1 MFKQYYSVYDKVSK
15 IYQQP
20 FLQHNDAMA
29 VRSIGDAVRKD
40 EIFSTHAK
48 DFALYLV
55 GAFNE
60 ETGELTPVEPRK
72 VIELEQTTEE

>member
-1 MFKQYYSVYDKVSK
+1 MLRQYYSVYDKVSK

-29 VRSIGDAVRKD
+29 VRSIGDAVKKD
-40 EIFSTHAK
+40 EIFSAHAK

>member
-1 MFKQYYSVYDKVSK
+1 MLRQYYSLYDKVSK

-29 VRSIGDAVRKD
+29 VRSIGDAARKD
-40 EIFSTHAK
+40 EIFSAHAK
-48 DFALYLV
+48 DFALYIV

-72 VIELEQTTEE
+72 VIELEQTIEE